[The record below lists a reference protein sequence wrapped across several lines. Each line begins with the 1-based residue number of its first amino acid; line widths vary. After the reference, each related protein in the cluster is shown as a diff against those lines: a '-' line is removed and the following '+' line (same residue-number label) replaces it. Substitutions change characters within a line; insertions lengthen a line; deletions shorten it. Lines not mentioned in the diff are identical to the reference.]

1 MQTHTDGLGMELGS
15 NLIFRVEITVRG
27 EKEGVKI
34 LIDKAQ
40 AGSMYRRE

>member
-34 LIDKAQ
+34 VDKAQ